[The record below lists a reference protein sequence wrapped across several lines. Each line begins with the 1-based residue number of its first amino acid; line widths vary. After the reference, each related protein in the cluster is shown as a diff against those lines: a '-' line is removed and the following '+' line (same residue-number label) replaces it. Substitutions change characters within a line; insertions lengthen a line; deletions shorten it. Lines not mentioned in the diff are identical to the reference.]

1 LQQPATSVEHIGH
14 VDAVLLSHEHHHDHL
29 DKAGRRML
37 ASVST
42 VFNTVLGAEGREV
55 LRLGRL
61 KNWLAL
67 MDES

>member
-1 LQQPATSVEHIGH
+1 
-14 VDAVLLSHEHHHDHL
+14 
-29 DKAGRRML
+29 ML